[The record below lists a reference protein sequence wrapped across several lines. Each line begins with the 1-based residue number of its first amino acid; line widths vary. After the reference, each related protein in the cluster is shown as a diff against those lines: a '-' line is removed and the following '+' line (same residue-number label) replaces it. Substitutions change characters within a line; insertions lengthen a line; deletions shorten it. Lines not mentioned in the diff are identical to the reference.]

1 MIDGV
6 VRRKLDSYQGL
17 HSREMP
23 TGNKLI
29 MIMHMGIRTRPTELY
44 RPMHMRIRT
53 RPTELYRPMRM
64 GIRTRPTELYRPMQ
78 YAYGDTY
85 TRVDRKPKL
94 LKFASQG
101 L

>member
-44 RPMHMRIRT
+44 RPM
-53 RPTELYRPMRM
+53 
-64 GIRTRPTELYRPMQ
+64 Q